1 MRIAFITETWR
12 PHVDGVVTRLNA
24 TIDRLLACGH
34 DILVIAPT
42 RGADIPGVRQEVIRH
57 ALIPIIDRSRPWA
70 LPDRRVTEL
79 VESFRPD
86 LIHLISPV
94 LMGAV
99 AAQRLGGRYPM
110 VASFHTDIA
119 AYTTRYGLGPLR
131 PILNKM
137 TRRTYSRS
145 DLRLATST
153 TGRRRLAEVG
163 IDPASVLLW
172 PPGIGD
178 DFAAAANGSVSSLPR
193 TEVAGADLSVLYVGR
208 LAREKDCD
216 LLLRVARDV
225 ASDGPRLRFT
235 FAGAGPDQ
243 RRLERLFA
251 NTPAEFVG
259 VLRGQEV
266 IAAYQQADVVT
277 FTSTTD
283 TVGLVLLEAAALGRP
298 IVAVESPASLDTLG
312 DYPRAVILAADSTAA
327 EWRRAFARAIAS
339 PEMTHVE
346 AARWRPPISWDE
358 ATERLLE
365 AYRTAQRLNHDRFVG
380 Q

>member
-1 MRIAFITETWR
+1 MRIAFISETWR

-70 LPDRRVTEL
+70 LPDHRITEL
-79 VESFRPD
+79 IEAFGPD
-86 LIHLISPV
+86 LIHLVSPV
-94 LMGAV
+94 LMGG
-99 AAQRLGGRYPM
+99 AAARRLAGRYPI

-119 AYTTRYGLGPLR
+119 AYTSRYGLGPLR
-131 PILNKM
+131 PILNRM
-137 TRRTYSRS
+137 TRRTYARS

-163 IDPASVLLW
+163 IEPASVLLW
-172 PPGIGD
+172 PPGIGE
-178 DFAAAANGSVSSLPR
+178 DFASAANASVSSPPTAQR
-193 TEVAGADLSVLYVGR
+193 AGAELSVLYVGR
-208 LAREKDCD
+208 LAREKDCA
-216 LLLRVARDV
+216 LLLPVARDV
-225 ASDGPRLRFT
+225 DSTGTRLRFR
-235 FAGAGPDQ
+235 FVGAGPDR
-243 RRLERLFA
+243 RRLERLFTG
-251 NTPAEFVG
+251 TPAEFVG

-266 IAAYQQADVVT
+266 IAAYQQADVVV

-312 DYPRAVILAADSTAA
+312 DYPRAVIIAADSTAA

-346 AARWRPPISWDE
+346 AVRWRPPISWDE

-365 AYRTAQRLNHDRFVG
+365 AYRTAQRLNHDRLVG
-380 Q
+380 R